1 MIKIQPIKFGLLACL
16 LAGVMTACSSVK
28 RRPVN
33 YLNVASYNLRYDTK
47 NDGINAWSNRKD
59 QVNALIRY
67 HDFDLFGTQEGLRH
81 QLDDIARM
89 RDYRYTG
96 SGRDDGKKAGEHSAI
111 FYKRDRFRLL
121 DEGDFW
127 LRETPETPGKGW
139 DATCCNRIVS
149 WAKFR
154 DLLTKKEFFF
164 FNAHFDHQGVVARK
178 ESGKLIVSKIREI
191 AGTTPVILT
200 GDFNST
206 PETEQ
211 IHTIGQLL
219 KDARQVTQAPAYG
232 PEGTFNSFDW
242 DAPLDR
248 RIDYVFVSDA
258 FEVLRYAVLTDAL
271 HKRYP
276 SDHQP
281 VAVQLVFKK

>member
-149 WAKFR
+149 WAKFK

>member
-1 MIKIQPIKFGLLACL
+1 MIKIQPIKFSLLACL

-81 QLDDIARM
+81 QLDDITRM

-149 WAKFR
+149 WAKFK

-219 KDARQVTQAPAYG
+219 KDTRQVTQAPAYG